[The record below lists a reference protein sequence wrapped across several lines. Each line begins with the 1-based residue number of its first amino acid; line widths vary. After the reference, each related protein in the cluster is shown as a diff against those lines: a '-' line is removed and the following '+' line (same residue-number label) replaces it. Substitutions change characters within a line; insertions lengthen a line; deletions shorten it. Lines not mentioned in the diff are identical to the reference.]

1 MELRDSYGR
10 VLESQRIYL
19 RDVYRDLDSA
29 YLDFFKPIRFGLDVT
44 TAAITCGVLGSCEQR
59 DLLTI
64 DIPKKPPE
72 VRIVAPERGG
82 GELSGRVRFAWEGHN
97 VGKAL
102 SYLVRYSNDGGASY
116 RAISPAIS
124 ETELIVDL
132 DRLPGGE
139 QCILQVL
146 ATEGIRTDEA
156 HTPPFHTRRKSCELF
171 IASPARGAVFRR
183 GDVVTFVG
191 EGFSPDT
198 GSVPGSA
205 LIWHSDKGGKL
216 GSGNLL
222 RVRSLEPG
230 RHRVSLSTLDA
241 KEAVSV
247 EIEVATGREHEHT
260 SASHPKHT
268 SEDHRSGKVPR

>member
-1 MELRDSYGR
+1 SNYPNYTGPGALPMGTIGEVGIDTAGNPMDPAVFLDFMAQASCSLNRWVSPYTYESLRASFPPAPRSPDRRAIRRTRDPENFGEHLFFRFRIYRGGEVVAFPSFHYPSDPTIFRGDITPFGMELRDSYGR

-44 TAAITCGVLGSCEQR
+44 TAAITCGVPGSCEQR

-156 HTPPFHTRRKSCELF
+156 
-171 IASPARGAVFRR
+171 
-183 GDVVTFVG
+183 
-191 EGFSPDT
+191 
-198 GSVPGSA
+198 
-205 LIWHSDKGGKL
+205 
-216 GSGNLL
+216 
-222 RVRSLEPG
+222 
-230 RHRVSLSTLDA
+230 
-241 KEAVSV
+241 
-247 EIEVATGREHEHT
+247 
-260 SASHPKHT
+260 
-268 SEDHRSGKVPR
+268 